1 MTYEELVE
9 QAQSKSISMEKCR
22 IFATLAVAQAIR
34 DLHETMKARAA
45 HAAECG
51 YAVTGH
57 PDDCSCDAAAEEP
70 K

>member
-34 DLHETMKARAA
+34 DLHLSLARSGT
-45 HAAECG
+45 EVVVG
-51 YAVTGH
+51 VKPNGG
-57 PDDCSCDAAAEEP
+57 E
-70 K
+70 